1 MSSTAPGGRRGGG
14 QRESRWLCHARV
26 RAGSWPLQPSI
37 TCAGSCGSTKSPPR
51 PSTAPSP
58 RIEPA
63 QDGSEMLRFTNLPTP
78 LDEVAIGPIGQFDVW
93 VGEADDTA
101 LIEVSGLGLLVS
113 HVTQ

>member
-1 MSSTAPGGRRGGG
+1 
-14 QRESRWLCHARV
+14 
-26 RAGSWPLQPSI
+26 
-37 TCAGSCGSTKSPPR
+37 
-51 PSTAPSP
+51 
-58 RIEPA
+58 
-63 QDGSEMLRFTNLPTP
+63 MLRFTNLPTP